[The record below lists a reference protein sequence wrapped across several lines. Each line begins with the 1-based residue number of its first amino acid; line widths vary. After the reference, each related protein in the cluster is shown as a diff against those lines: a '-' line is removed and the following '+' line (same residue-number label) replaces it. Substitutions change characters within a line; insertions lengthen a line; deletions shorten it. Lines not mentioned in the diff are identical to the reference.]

1 MEQFGR
7 TKYARQL
14 LRKQP
19 CGERRQSDDPEEL
32 EGGPGARQAASAEA
46 QRASA
51 ASSLHNRKG
60 RGLSAGSSSDDSDD
74 NHEPSPRNEVS
85 SSQQVLS
92 PHEDEDEEEEEEED
106 SEDDDED
113 EDEPSVA
120 IEGTYDPADY
130 ANLPVSTEIKD
141 LFQYIT
147 RYSPKCVELD
157 HSLKPF
163 IPDFIPAVGDIDAF
177 LKVPRPDGA
186 PDNLGLLVLDEPSVK
201 QSDPTVMS
209 LWLSEE
215 SKQHT
220 VTKLQKV
227 TSVAS
232 PHTNPRQVD
241 SWVESIGALH
251 RSKPPASVLYSRAM
265 PTIDSLMQEW
275 PPEVE
280 ELLAALQLPSARLG
294 CSLAQYADLT
304 CCLLD
309 VPVYGS
315 RIQALHLLFTLF
327 LESRDL
333 QHFTHGLERSPERI
347 PSQP

>member
-1 MEQFGR
+1 
-7 TKYARQL
+7 
-14 LRKQP
+14 
-19 CGERRQSDDPEEL
+19 
-32 EGGPGARQAASAEA
+32 
-46 QRASA
+46 
-51 ASSLHNRKG
+51 
-60 RGLSAGSSSDDSDD
+60 
-74 NHEPSPRNEVS
+74 
-85 SSQQVLS
+85 
-92 PHEDEDEEEEEEED
+92 
-106 SEDDDED
+106 
-113 EDEPSVA
+113 
-120 IEGTYDPADY
+120 
-130 ANLPVSTEIKD
+130 EIKD

-220 VTKLQKV
+220 VTKKV

-294 CSLAQYADLT
+294 CSLAQYADLI

-333 QHFTHGLERSPERI
+333 QHFTHEDPHHTPERIPITAQRGSHHTPERI